1 MPAFYT
7 RQIYPIGNG
16 KYIGYCACGTGN
28 KMCYFTTDENFNK
41 FDTLRQHIVT
51 FNMGY
56 ADFSI
61 HPIAIYKNTITCI
74 APLSDTIYAYAN
86 NKFIPRFITTTHR
99 SVPTNFTPTKVDY
112 WSLLAKLKEKG
123 FYAKKEVFETKNW
136 FIITYD
142 NGKIFYEK
150 NQQKGYYIPKDL
162 PVRGD
167 MIYPSD
173 LWGQQGEKLI
183 AIFTPKELL
192 EIKAELEA
200 KGVQMTEKMQ
210 MLFSKVKTGENP
222 WLFFYNLK

>member
-1 MPAFYT
+1 
-7 RQIYPIGNG
+7 
-16 KYIGYCACGTGN
+16 
-28 KMCYFTTDENFNK
+28 MCYFTTDKNFNK

-61 HPIAIYKNTITCI
+61 HPIVIYKNNITCI
-74 APLSDTIYAYAN
+74 APLSDTIYTYAD

-99 SVPTNFTPTKVDY
+99 SVPADFIPSRVDY

-123 FYAKKEVFETKNW
+123 FDAKKEAFETKNW

-150 NQQKGYYIPKDL
+150 NQQKGFYIPKDL
-162 PVRGD
+162 PARGD

-183 AIFTPKELL
+183 AIFAPEELL
-192 EIKAELEA
+192 AIKAELEA
-200 KGVQMTEKMQ
+200 KGVQLTDKMKT
-210 MLFSKVKTGENP
+210 LFRKR
-222 WLFFYNLK
+222 